1 MRRPFRV
8 FSLLVLVLMLALG
21 STAYA
26 QSTFDS
32 QSVDAY
38 LTSMQQLYEITGM
51 GVAIVREGE
60 VIFAKGYGVR
70 DMESN
75 APVTPQTHFSIGSI
89 TKSMTVLAAM
99 RLVEA
104 GKLSLDA
111 PIVEYLPEFT
121 LRDAAHANAV
131 TLRHLFSHT
140 SGIPLAELAWYN
152 GEVTDAEGMLAYL
165 ATQPIRSALGTRY
178 EYNNWGYAL
187 AGVVLERVTGK
198 PYAEYL
204 REAVLAPLAMPTATL
219 SYAAMQQTDDFAAP
233 HRFDV
238 RKGAQRIPFFAYLDQ
253 VIAPAGA
260 VTANVLEMANY
271 AIFQMGDGTFQNT
284 PIISAKSLTEMHTPI
299 KNGYGLGWV
308 TTELEGFQTVWHNG
322 AIDGFA
328 AMLAMAPEQQTA
340 VIILSN
346 GDQGDNPNVVE
357 MLAAGVLYL
366 TINPQRADSLETLT
380 AGFKAFDPKARA
392 ERFAALR
399 SFTPDPSHYAAYAG
413 KYASLFAQ
421 IEINVRD
428 GGLYADIVQQ
438 GVSMSFELV
447 EFAPRAFIA
456 NMTGLMNEVFAFRLN
471 ENGSVALLQNE
482 TVIAVKPA
490 Q

>member
-1 MRRPFRV
+1 MFRIVRV
-8 FSLLVLVLMLALG
+8 FSILMLVLMLAFS
-21 STAYA
+21 STAHA
-26 QSTFDS
+26 QNTFDS

-38 LTSMQQLYEITGM
+38 LSRMQQLYEIPGM

-70 DMESN
+70 DVESK
-75 APVTPQTHFSIGSI
+75 APITPQTQFSIGSI

-104 GKLSLDA
+104 GKLSLDT
-111 PIVEYLPEFT
+111 PIVEYLPEFA
-121 LRDAAHANAV
+121 LRNADHANAV

-152 GEVTDAEGMLAYL
+152 GEVTDAEGMLAHL
-165 ATQPIRSALGTRY
+165 ATQPVQSALGARY

-187 AGVVLERVTGK
+187 AGMVIERVAGK
-198 PYAEYL
+198 PYADYL
-204 REAVLAPLAMPTATL
+204 HEAVLAPLAMPTAAL
-219 SYAAMQQTDDFAAP
+219 SYAAMQQTADFAAP
-233 HRFDV
+233 HRFDL
-238 RKGAQRIPFFAYLDQ
+238 RKGAQRIPFFPYLDK

-271 AIFQMGDGTFQNT
+271 AIFQMGDGTFQNA
-284 PIISAKSLTEMHTPI
+284 PILSAESLAEMHTPI
-299 KNGYGLGWV
+299 KDGYGLGWV
-308 TTELEGFQTVWHNG
+308 TTDLEGFRTVWHNG

-328 AMLAMAPEQQTA
+328 AVLAMAPEQQTA

-346 GDQGDNPNVVE
+346 GDHSDNPNVVE

-366 TINPQRADSLETLT
+366 TINPQSADNLEALT
-380 AGFKAFDPKARA
+380 AGFKAFDPQARA

-399 SFTPDPSHYAAYAG
+399 AFTPDPSQYAAYAG

-421 IEINVRD
+421 IEVNVRD
-428 GGLYADIVQQ
+428 GALYADIVQQ
-438 GVSMSFELV
+438 GVSLSFELI
-447 EFAPRAFIA
+447 EFEPRSFLA
-456 NMTGLMNEVFAFRLN
+456 NMTGLMNDVFSFRLN
-471 ENGSVALLQNE
+471 ENGSVTLLQNG

-490 Q
+490 P